1 MVLFEAKKDT
11 ESGEA
16 RVRYLLKEKLNN
28 NAGWSSPVARRA
40 HNPKV
45 VGSNPAPATISLEV
59 SNLEASSFLVFL
71 GFSKDVQNGLI
82 LNCLIIRFCRILTK
96 LMHNQFMN
104 LLTIQIKIL
113 LFEK

>member
-1 MVLFEAKKDT
+1 MITVVIKTPK
-11 ESGEA
+11 S
-16 RVRYLLKEKLNN
+16 NI
-28 NAGWSSPVARRA
+28 AGWSSLVARRA

-82 LNCLIIRFCRILTK
+82 LNFTFTDFLTGSRVTDSIHFSINALFSAKELWVNSLEPSWHSCLK
-96 LMHNQFMN
+96 
-104 LLTIQIKIL
+104 
-113 LFEK
+113 